1 MNTTRR
7 RRDGDVDGYVDGYV
21 DHHVHFL
28 SSAAASISVD
38 VSGARSVPE
47 VVERLAGT
55 CSTGWG
61 RSAPGGWIRAWG
73 YDEALLDEG
82 CNPTRDDLDRVGT
95 GGRPMVVHHRSGHVV
110 VLNSAALRE
119 LGVEDHPDGVLFDR
133 HDLLGRVPR
142 LDQATLEAAASSL
155 SRRWAAMGIDGFVDA
170 THTNGPGELDLMAG
184 WSRDGVVVQRV
195 QMMVGSAHVQE
206 VPPFGATVYGA
217 PSAVADRGRGAV
229 SVGHVKLMP
238 LPGGADEIES
248 EVAKAHDAGFPVAVH
263 VVDIETLQVTLDA
276 FSKSAPP
283 PGSADRIEHN
293 ALCLPE
299 QVDAIAR
306 SGARVVVNPS
316 FLRARRAKYERE
328 LTQVELGW
336 LIRIRSLLDAGV
348 DVQAGSD
355 SPVSEANPA
364 EMIRCAMA
372 HPFVPGESVDLP
384 TATRLLGW

>member
-1 MNTTRR
+1 MNNRRR
-7 RRDGDVDGYVDGYV
+7 RRDGDDDGYV

-28 SSAAASISVD
+28 SSVAASVSVD
-38 VSGARSVPE
+38 VSGALSVAE
-47 VVERLAGT
+47 VVECLAGAHAK
-55 CSTGWG
+55 GWG
-61 RSAPGGWIRAWG
+61 GGVFGGWIRGWG
-73 YDEALLDEG
+73 YDEALLDER
-82 CNPTRDDLDRVGT
+82 CHPTRDDLDRVGA
-95 GGRPMVVHHRSGHVV
+95 GGHPVVVHHRSGHVA

-119 LGVEDHPDGVLFDR
+119 LGVGDHPDGVLYDR

-142 LDQATLEAAASSL
+142 LDRATLDAAAAEL
-155 SRRWAAMGIDGFVDA
+155 SKRWAAMRIDGFVDA

-184 WSRDGVVVQRV
+184 WSRHGVVAQSV
-195 QMMVGSAHVQE
+195 QMMVGFAHVDA
-206 VPPFGATVYGA
+206 VPSFGTVLCGG
-217 PSAVADRGRGAV
+217 SRVVADRSCGNV

-238 LPGGADEIES
+238 LPGRSDEIES
-248 EVAKAHDAGFPVAVH
+248 KVVKAHEAGFPVAVH
-263 VVDIETLQVTLDA
+263 VVDIETLQITLDA

-283 PGSADRIEHN
+283 AGSTDRIEHN

-316 FLRARRAKYERE
+316 FLHGRRAKYERE
-328 LTQVELGW
+328 LSEIERSW

-348 DVQAGSD
+348 DVRAGSD

-384 TATRLLGW
+384 AATRLLSW